1 MVCHRLRPSAIP
13 SAPSTQ
19 LIGAMLAPVQIQ
31 NWCAA
36 VEVRAL
42 SGTGSSECSATS
54 VTSSESVLT
63 DMGPPRPRAAPVRV
77 SLSVGGSRV
86 TTDDMPISLAL
97 RVDGVSVVAGA
108 GRRARA
114 RGVPARRGRGPHR
127 AGAAGRQV
135 RWVHST
141 EVYEVAPLLRGGE
154 LLLTTGAGPGRLGGA
169 GPPGLRAGSG
179 RRGPRGARTRA
190 GLDLRHHA
198 AGHARRRRATPGCR
212 WSPCTPGCRS
222 PRSPRR
228 STPRSST
235 GRSSGSGTPT
245 RCPAPCPVR
254 CSRAPTSSGC
264 WPACPGWCRR
274 RRCWPTRTAG
284 PSRSWPRTARALP
297 LRGLSPPT
305 TCSPPAVTARR

>member
-1 MVCHRLRPSAIP
+1 MVCHRLRPSWIP

-31 NWCAA
+31 NWWAA

-63 DMGPPRPRAAPVRV
+63 DMGPPRPRAAPVRA
-77 SLSVGGSRV
+77 SLSVGGRGV

-97 RVDGVSVVAGA
+97 RVDGVSVVVGA

-127 AGAAGRQV
+127 AGAAGPAGAV
-135 RWVHST
+135 G
-141 EVYEVAPLLRGGE
+141 PLHRGVRGGPAAARW
-154 LLLTTGAGPGRLGGA
+154 GAAAHHRAGPGRLGGA
-169 GPPGLRAGSG
+169 GPPGLRARRG
-179 RRGPRGARTRA
+179 RRGPGGARTRA

-198 AGHARRRRATPGCR
+198 AGHAGGGARRRAAAGRPALPGAV
-212 WSPCTPGCRS
+212 
-222 PRSPRR
+222 RR
-228 STPRSST
+228 DHRGGQLLDRRPVDR
-235 GRSSGSGTPT
+235 
-245 RCPAPCPVR
+245 PAPVRRRGVPRPVR
-254 CSRAPTSSGC
+254 CAARGRRPRAAAGLPVRAG
-264 WPACPGWCRR
+264 AGA

-297 LRGLSPPT
+297 LSGVSPPT